1 VNSNQSDTACSTIRA
16 FADAPY
22 IATLKRGPDSQAK
35 RWSISQ
41 KSLSSQ
47 RSLCAPQ
54 LPLYRA
60 FSRSDSAFTGASIR
74 GNVAPTI
81 RAACRSNGVISTIYS
96 ATEKRAC
103 CTIVAMTPV
112 AMTPQ
117 MIPAGYAEPIE
128 VPIAQVRTWRTCAS
142 SFVYQRGARCRLDL
156 SKPDNNTTHRRRQ
169 KGSIAARL
177 RRTGLPDQD
186 WTAPCSSYWEPARTR
201 HRPFCSLAHGLRA
214 EHAWSR
220 PIERKPELCR

>member
-1 VNSNQSDTACSTIRA
+1 MNSNQSDTACSTIRA

-74 GNVAPTI
+74 GNVAPAI
-81 RAACRSNGVISTIYS
+81 RAACRSSGVISTIYS

-112 AMTPQ
+112 AM
-117 MIPAGYAEPIE
+117 
-128 VPIAQVRTWRTCAS
+128 
-142 SFVYQRGARCRLDL
+142 
-156 SKPDNNTTHRRRQ
+156 PDD
-169 KGSIAARL
+169 SCRL
-177 RRTGLPDQD
+177 RRTNRGSDRTGPHLANLCEQLRLS
-186 WTAPCSSYWEPARTR
+186 ARCSMPARLIETGQQ
-201 HRPFCSLAHGLRA
+201 HRTSPKAKRFYRCEASPNRSAGPRLDGTV
-214 EHAWSR
+214 
-220 PIERKPELCR
+220 